1 MTADA
6 KKMLQLMGL
15 PVIEALSE
23 AEAQCVTIVKAGKAD
38 AVASE
43 DMDCLT
49 FGAPLQLKGFTQ
61 RKEKKDQICEI
72 ELKDVLK
79 ELDMTMDQFIDMCV
93 LCGSDY
99 TSKTI
104 ENLGPNTAFRLIKEH
119 KTIEAVMEHLVAA
132 NEEKVKEGK
141 KEKYGIPAEEFF
153 NYKAARNEFKSCKS
167 TPAEDFTVIFHQ
179 DRLNS
184 KNPTNPN

>member
-6 KKMLQLMGL
+6 KKMLRLMGL

-141 KEKYGIPAEEFF
+141 KEKYGIPAEESF

-167 TPAEDFTVIFHQ
+167 TPVEEFAVIFPQ

-184 KNPTNPN
+184 KNPTKPN

>member
-6 KKMLQLMGL
+6 KKMLRLMGL

-72 ELKDVLK
+72 
-79 ELDMTMDQFIDMCV
+79 
-93 LCGSDY
+93 
-99 TSKTI
+99 
-104 ENLGPNTAFRLIKEH
+104 
-119 KTIEAVMEHLVAA
+119 
-132 NEEKVKEGK
+132 
-141 KEKYGIPAEEFF
+141 
-153 NYKAARNEFKSCKS
+153 
-167 TPAEDFTVIFHQ
+167 
-179 DRLNS
+179 
-184 KNPTNPN
+184 